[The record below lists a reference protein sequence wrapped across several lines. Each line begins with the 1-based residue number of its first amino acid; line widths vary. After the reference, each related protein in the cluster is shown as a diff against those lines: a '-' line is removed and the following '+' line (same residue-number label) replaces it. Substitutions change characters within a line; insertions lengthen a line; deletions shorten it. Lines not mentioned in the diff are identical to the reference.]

1 MLYNTS
7 KDELCTTD
15 LLDMGQSQVIQS
27 IAKKWGITVEKA
39 LENIQLRTEMK
50 KTIVEHSKNHKEL
63 LEAVTMRDANNM
75 FWMCLEE
82 SKLRHGIVDYD
93 EVRIRWM
100 KWFTDYLRC
109 LP

>member
-1 MLYNTS
+1 MLYNTA

-39 LENIQLRTEMK
+39 LENIQLRTDIK
-50 KTIVEHSKNHKEL
+50 KTIVEYSKNHKEL
-63 LEAVTMRDANNM
+63 LEASTIRDTNNM
-75 FWMCLEE
+75 FWMFLEE
-82 SKLRHGIVDYD
+82 SKRRHGVVDYD
-93 EVRIRWM
+93 EVRMQWG
-100 KWFTDYLRC
+100 KWFTDYVRF

>member
-1 MLYNTS
+1 
-7 KDELCTTD
+7 
-15 LLDMGQSQVIQS
+15 
-27 IAKKWGITVEKA
+27 
-39 LENIQLRTEMK
+39 MK

-82 SKLRHGIVDYD
+82 SKLRQGSVDYD

>member
-1 MLYNTS
+1 MLYNTT
-7 KDELCTTD
+7 KDDLCTTD

-39 LENIQLRTEMK
+39 LENIQLRTDMK
-50 KTIVEHSKNHKEL
+50 KTIVEQSKNHTAL
-63 LEAVTMRDANNM
+63 LEAATVRDANNM
-75 FWMCLEE
+75 FWMYLEE

-100 KWFTDYLRC
+100 KWFTDYVRC